1 MDPGV
6 FREWISNFRDIGA
19 AAVGIYMLYHEAQLA
34 IPNYLIIG
42 AGLSLV
48 GVPAVFKVDSLRRG
62 KYAKKD
68 SDDDADS

>member
-1 MDPGV
+1 
-6 FREWISNFRDIGA
+6 
-19 AAVGIYMLYHEAQLA
+19 MLYHEAQLA

-62 KYAKKD
+62 KYAK
-68 SDDDADS
+68 SRDDDTED